1 MKTEADVHN
10 FERLVVQLQALQAE
24 ISQLA
29 KKSPND
35 GLNKFKLKLVNT
47 VLVAANELFVGNFKP
62 VEGFE
67 LFDEDD
73 LPTNSDVAMVLTLY
87 IEQSERF
94 RSANVAW
101 DAANRR
107 WCYTA
112 NKKLSNVEA
121 RPPTKIGSAK

>member
-47 VLVAANELFVGNFKP
+47 VVAAANELLVGNFKP

-94 RSANVAW
+94 RSANVVW
-101 DAANRR
+101 NAAKLK
-107 WCYTA
+107 WYYTT
-112 NKKLSNVEA
+112 NKNLSNVEA
-121 RPPTKIGSAK
+121 RPPTKIGLAK